1 MTAAYTLAALVA
13 FAGNSILCRMAL
25 AGGAIDPVTF
35 TAIRLVSGAAALWL
49 IGHWAGRETVAQS
62 GAWSPAAMLFAYAL
76 PFSLAYVS
84 LSAGT
89 GALILFGAV
98 QLTMIAAAL
107 RAGERPGRLQW
118 IGFTLAVAGLITLLR
133 PGLSAPPPVGAA
145 LMVLAGVS
153 WGLYSL
159 LGRGVPDPLAQTG
172 VNFLWAAPM
181 SLAAGLVALPWMHVA
196 PRGAMLAAASG
207 ALTSGVGYVLWYSA
221 LRGLSASRAAF
232 VQLPVPVLTAVG
244 GVLLLGETVSLRLL
258 IAAAAVISGIALTLR
273 RTRG

>member
-1 MTAAYTLAALVA
+1 MTAAYTLAALGA

-25 AGGAIDPVTF
+25 AEGAIDPVTF

-49 IGHWAGRETVAQS
+49 IARWAGREPVAPG
-62 GAWSPAAMLFAYAL
+62 GAWSPAALLFAYAL

-98 QLTMIAAAL
+98 QLTMIGAAL
-107 RAGERPGRLQW
+107 RAGERPRRLQW
-118 IGFTLAVAGLITLLR
+118 IGFALAVAGLITLLS

-172 VNFLWAAPM
+172 VNFLRAAPLG
-181 SLAAGLVALPWMHVA
+181 LAAGLVALPWMHVA
-196 PRGAMLAAASG
+196 PRGAMLAVASG

-232 VQLPVPVLTAVG
+232 VQLPVPVLTAAG
-244 GVLLLGETVSLRLL
+244 GVLLLDETVSLRLL

-273 RTRG
+273 RN